1 MFESIRVKMPHCWK
15 SLTMAQLLQFY
26 FLQVFDGLVEDET
39 VLGKYCGTYTP
50 RITHTSS
57 ENQLTVIFV
66 SDYTIVGTGFNATY
80 EIGMPFYHSLLAI
93 IVAANFFN
101 R

>member
-1 MFESIRVKMPHCWK
+1 M
-15 SLTMAQLLQFY
+15 Y
-26 FLQVFDGLVEDET
+26 DGLVEDET
-39 VLGKYCGTYTP
+39 ILGTYCGTYYR

-57 ENQLTVIFV
+57 GNQLTVIFV

-80 EIGMPFYHSLLAI
+80 EIGMPFYHPLLAK
-93 IVAANFFN
+93 IVAANILN